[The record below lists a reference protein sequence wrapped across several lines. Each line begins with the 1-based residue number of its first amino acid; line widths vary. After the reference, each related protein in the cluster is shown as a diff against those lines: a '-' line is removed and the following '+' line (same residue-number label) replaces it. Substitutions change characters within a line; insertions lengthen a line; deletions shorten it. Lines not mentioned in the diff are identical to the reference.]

1 MRATKKLEKK
11 SAGLHYLVSS
21 NYTAMAANLADLT
34 KMLDPI
40 RSGDRNAP
48 ADWLR
53 TFLPGTC
60 FLIRRRLG
68 RPDVEAEARS
78 VLDAALLE
86 VQADDSVT
94 PEQVPGVIR
103 RLICQR
109 YPEQSSEYAGSS
121 NPVRM
126 KDAERVLNKMSPL
139 ERDALRRCY
148 VLGEAPALILSG
160 LKLSDEQF
168 RTIRSR
174 ARAEFNAS
182 NPKQAN
188 VA

>member
-1 MRATKKLEKK
+1 
-11 SAGLHYLVSS
+11 
-21 NYTAMAANLADLT
+21 MAANLADLT
-34 KMLDPI
+34 TMLNPI
-40 RSGDRNAP
+40 RGGDRVA
-48 ADWLR
+48 AQQWLQA
-53 TFLPGTC
+53 FLPGTC

-68 RPDVEAEARS
+68 EIDVEAEARS

-86 VQADDSVT
+86 VQADGSMT
-94 PEQVPGVIR
+94 AEQVPGLIR

-109 YPEQSSEYAGSS
+109 YPGEPGGYSGSS
-121 NPVRM
+121 RPARVG
-126 KDAERVLNKMSPL
+126 DAERILNRMSAL

-148 VLGEAPALILSG
+148 VLGETPALILSG
-160 LKLSDEQF
+160 LKLTDEQF

-182 NPKQAN
+182 CPKQAN